1 MTHLHMT
8 TKVYLGFNS
17 LSDKFVEHISV
28 LCLGPHEPGTKS
40 SPRLFV
46 LAAAILVLGAH
57 VSMVTVH
64 WCSFWHP
71 LPFSSWTS
79 CSLSFPFAALKHVW
93 IWRTQHSCELG
104 EQPQYKIGSVLITEC
119 PMGWN
124 GWRMGTSRNAADGGG
139 GGGKGRLGQD
149 GGFCLPRSYPTLM
162 MRMYARQVG
171 GPRKP
176 LTGFLKRR
184 YSRKYRWRSFVWRRG
199 MGYRAEFSLIFPSE
213 TVAGL

>member
-17 LSDKFVEHISV
+17 LSDKFVEHISI

-46 LAAAILVLGAH
+46 LTAAILVLGAH

-93 IWRTQHSCELG
+93 IWRTQRSCELG
-104 EQPQYKIGSVLITEC
+104 EQPQYKIGSVFITEC

-124 GWRMGTSRNAADGGG
+124 GWRMGTSRNVAGGEGEG
-139 GGGKGRLGQD
+139 GEGQGKGRLGQD
-149 GGFCLPRSYPTLM
+149 GGFCLPRSYLTLM

-176 LTGFLKRR
+176 LTGF
-184 YSRKYRWRSFVWRRG
+184 
-199 MGYRAEFSLIFPSE
+199 
-213 TVAGL
+213 